1 MLLGM
6 LKPLLP
12 KLEGFLKDHP
22 KLKENEE
29 SRIVMRIED
38 AEIRIAYVKHFLE
51 RMDFAGNEW
60 DNEEKR
66 LSYIL
71 LGQYWDLF
79 VQNNGEIYRL
89 GQIRSHSTIAGL
101 GSEEK
106 GGLPS

>member
-38 AEIRIAYVKHFLE
+38 AEIRI
-51 RMDFAGNEW
+51 
-60 DNEEKR
+60 
-66 LSYIL
+66 
-71 LGQYWDLF
+71 
-79 VQNNGEIYRL
+79 EIYAYEFNDKKEVVSIR
-89 GQIRSHSTIAGL
+89 QIQDVDPKSL
-101 GSEEK
+101 
-106 GGLPS
+106 